1 MEGLTIDVFLS
12 TLIPLLLYLIV
23 TLAGALLKDRLNT
36 ILKKDL
42 SFRINRILIGAVC
55 GAFIMLGLEPFL
67 LSKISIQTVLC
78 IAFLVGSFSFDLFV
92 YLSKFDNIKK
102 IWNKYSKIKEVL
114 TSPNEDKNN
123 DDSG

>member
-36 ILKKDL
+36 ILKKDMN
-42 SFRINRILIGAVC
+42 FRLTRIFIGSIC

-67 LSKISIQTVLC
+67 LSKMSIQSVLC
-78 IAFLVGSFSFDLFV
+78 IAFLVGSFSFELFA
-92 YLSKFDNIKK
+92 YMSKFDNIKR
-102 IWNKYSKIKEVL
+102 IFRKYSKIKEIL
-114 TSPNEDKNN
+114 TSPDEEDN
-123 DDSG
+123 DDGG